1 MRAAALAQATGVS
14 LGSLL
19 QGLAALP
26 ARYDRR
32 VTGLALDSRTVRPGD
47 LFFALVGGATDG
59 RRFVDE
65 ALARRAAAVAQEAPA
80 ASLEAR
86 HGVPVIGVPGLDQ
99 QVGRVADRFY
109 GHPSA
114 DLWVA
119 GVTGTNGKTTVSH
132 LIAQALTGEGGSPG
146 AAQRCGVV
154 GTLGSGVFGELR
166 PSRHTTPDAITLHR
180 LLADLRGRGLRHVAM
195 EVSSHAL
202 VQGRVNGVAFDV
214 AAFTNLTR
222 DHLDYHG
229 SLEAYA
235 EAKRRLFRF
244 PGLKTAVVNV
254 DDPVGAAILER
265 LDAGVD
271 ALGYSLTNDPRAR
284 VRARTLEV
292 GPAGLRLE
300 VVTPAGDGVLESP
313 LLGRF
318 NAGNLLAALGVL
330 LTLRLPLPGLL
341 AALGRARPVAGRMER
356 HGGQEG
362 QPLVVI
368 DYAHTPDA
376 LESVLATLRE
386 HCRGRLACVF
396 GCGGE
401 RDRGKRPEMG
411 AAAERLADEVVV
423 TDDNPRR
430 EDPDLIVAD
439 VLGGMARPERARV
452 ERDRARAIALAVG
465 GAGAGDVVLVAGKGH
480 EDYQEVGGQRR
491 PYSDRAVVRALL
503 DGRPA

>member
-1 MRAAALAQATGVS
+1 MRAAALAPATGVP

-19 QGLAALP
+19 QGMADLP

-32 VTGLALDSRTVRPGD
+32 ITGLALDSRTVRPGD

-59 RRFVDE
+59 RRFVEE

-132 LIAQALTGEGGSPG
+132 LVAQALGGEGSGP
-146 AAQRCGVV
+146 RCGVV
-154 GTLGSGVFGELR
+154 GTLGSGLFGELR

-180 LLADLRGRGLRHVAM
+180 LLADLRGRGVRHVAM

-235 EAKRRLFRF
+235 EAKRRLFHF
-244 PGLKTAVVNV
+244 PGLKAAVVNL
-254 DDPVGAAILER
+254 DDPLGASILAR

-271 ALGYSLTNDPRAR
+271 ALGYSLAGAPRAR

-292 GPAGLRLE
+292 GPAGLRME
-300 VVTPAGDGVLESP
+300 VSTPAGHGVLESP

-318 NAGNLLAALGVL
+318 NAGNLLAALGML

-341 AALGRARPVAGRMER
+341 AALGQARPVAGRMER
-356 HGGQEG
+356 HGGREG

-411 AAAERLADEVVV
+411 AVAERLADEVLV

-439 VLGGMARPERARV
+439 ILGGMARPERARV
-452 ERDRARAIALAVG
+452 ERDRARAIALAVA

-480 EDYQEVGGQRR
+480 EDYQEVNGQRR

-503 DGRPA
+503 DGRSA